1 MLTGQNEPKQSQPP
15 DAEQITNEIQVCLE
29 IANEIRDK
37 ALVLNSSQV
46 VAETT
51 KEEEKPTVGFGNKIL
66 DELSILR
73 VTLVD
78 AKLALRA
85 FI

>member
-1 MLTGQNEPKQSQPP
+1 MPDELVKQAT
-15 DAEQITNEIQVCLE
+15 DAEQIANEIQICLE

-46 VAETT
+46 EAETVNQ
-51 KEEEKPTVGFGNKIL
+51 EKKPPIGFGNKIL

-73 VTLVD
+73 ATLND
-78 AKLALRA
+78 AKMALRA